1 MSKPIAFHVPMGNE
15 INLGGF
21 SVDATKL
28 SDVDYLKA
36 LTIGLRQIHINGD
49 IPIEVYV
56 KQAK

>member
-1 MSKPIAFHVPMGNE
+1 MGNE